1 MWKGSWKRKYSRV
14 PPQKMCPMWEI
25 PPIFPPCIYHAKPSV
40 WTIYFSI
47 LRKNLSSIQVL
58 TSATCGHLQHFIWT
72 PSVWERT
79 CINWPSMM
87 CWQTLQ
93 RECLN
98 KIWVYSCSMKTIV
111 WLYCPPPSRLADN
124 EFYIYKI
131 IIKLF
136 AYPGGQCRHYR
147 GLNKPKTSQSSK
159 VHLLM
164 KKIIMNIT

>member
-1 MWKGSWKRKYSRV
+1 MGLQLLDKGYSL
-14 PPQKMCPMWEI
+14 
-25 PPIFPPCIYHAKPSV
+25 A
-40 WTIYFSI
+40 
-47 LRKNLSSIQVL
+47 LL
-58 TSATCGHLQHFIWT
+58 
-72 PSVWERT
+72 
-79 CINWPSMM
+79 
-87 CWQTLQ
+87 
-93 RECLN
+93 
-98 KIWVYSCSMKTIV
+98 
-111 WLYCPPPSRLADN
+111 PPPSRLADN